1 MNNGIKITSGSMTL
15 PEAKSEVKLKSRGLY
30 KKKMMIKNKS
40 LKFDERKEL
49 KTCYYNHH
57 KSRAKIKKEM

>member
-1 MNNGIKITSGSMTL
+1 MTL